1 MPVRQVLR
9 PNNNYYSKEHEMGD
23 LGQFLP
29 MILIFVVAYFFMIR
43 PQMKRQKDEK
53 KFAAELKRGDR
64 VITKSGLHGK
74 VVDLNDKDFSCILE
88 TMAGKLKFD
97 RSAISMEMSK
107 KLSLPEKK

>member
-1 MPVRQVLR
+1 
-9 PNNNYYSKEHEMGD
+9 
-23 LGQFLP
+23 

-43 PQMKRQKDEK
+43 PQMKRSKDEK
-53 KFAAELKRGDR
+53 KFAAELKKGDR

-74 VVDLNDKDFSCILE
+74 IMDLSDKDTSCILE

-107 KLSLPEKK
+107 KLNAPKEKK

>member
-1 MPVRQVLR
+1 MDSD
-9 PNNNYYSKEHEMGD
+9 NIMS
-23 LGQFLP
+23 FLP

-53 KFAAELKRGDR
+53 KFSAELKKGDR
-64 VITKSGLHGK
+64 IITKSGLHGK
-74 VVDLNDKDFSCILE
+74 VIDLNDKDASCVIE

-107 KLSLPEKK
+107 KLNTPVTK

>member
-1 MPVRQVLR
+1 
-9 PNNNYYSKEHEMGD
+9 MGSGSIMD
-23 LGQFLP
+23 FMP

-53 KFAAELKRGDR
+53 KFGAELKRGDR
-64 VITKSGLHGK
+64 IITKSGLHGK
-74 VVDLNDKDFSCILE
+74 VVELNDKDSSCVIE

-107 KLSLPEKK
+107 KLNVPATTK